1 MKLVIDCREKDLLK
15 QINQQVLFTPSFKK
29 IEVSSEN
36 LPIGDILIKD
46 DNNNDLLII
55 ERKTIPD
62 LLSSIKD
69 GRYEEQSY
77 RLNGM
82 NHPNH
87 NIMYLIEGDTN
98 NKKHFQ
104 KVDKMMFYSALLS
117 LNYYKGFS
125 VIKTQNL
132 TETAIFICNS
142 LIKIQKNNNLKKQS
156 FYRNNNVKNDTN
168 NDTKNDTKN
177 DTNTDT
183 KNDTKNATTCD
194 TNNDENDNNLKQD
207 GSLIKMRRDEIL
219 EIATLSE
226 EEQSEEKDYVHV
238 VKKVKKENVT
248 TNNIDEIMLSQ
259 VPGISSTIAIAI
271 IRKFKSIK
279 KIVETYDNF
288 IKENQSETISKE
300 LVSKELFND
309 IFYINSKGDRRKIT
323 KTSMNNL
330 YQYLLEN
337 K

>member
-1 MKLVIDCREKDLLK
+1 MKLVIDCREKELLK
-15 QINQQVLFTPSFKK
+15 QINQQVLFTLPFKK
-29 IEVSSEN
+29 IKVESEN

-82 NHPNH
+82 EHPNH

-98 NKKHFQ
+98 NKKYFQ

-142 LIKIQKNNNLKKQS
+142 LIKIQKNNGLKKQP
-156 FYRNNNVKNDTN
+156 FYLNNIAKNYDTN
-168 NDTKNDTKN
+168 NDTTCKE
-177 DTNTDT
+177 TD
-183 KNDTKNATTCD
+183 D
-194 TNNDENDNNLKQD
+194 NLKQD
-207 GSLIKMRRDEIL
+207 GSLIKMRKDEIL

-226 EEQSEEKDYVHV
+226 EEQAEEKDYVHV

-259 VPGISSTIAIAI
+259 VPGISSTTAIAI
-271 IRKFKSIK
+271 IQKFKSIK
-279 KIVETYDNF
+279 NIVETYDNF
-288 IKENQSETISKE
+288 IKANQSETISKE

-323 KTSMNNL
+323 KTSINNL

>member
-1 MKLVIDCREKDLLK
+1 MKLVIDCREKELLK
-15 QINQQVLFTPSFKK
+15 QINQQVLFTPPFKK
-29 IEVSSEN
+29 IEVTSEN

-46 DNNNDLLII
+46 DSDNDLLII

-82 NHPNH
+82 NHQNH

-98 NKKHFQ
+98 NKKYFQ
-104 KVDKMMFYSALLS
+104 KVDKMIFYSALLS

-142 LIKIQKNNNLKKQS
+142 LIKIQKNNGLKKQP
-156 FYRNNNVKNDTN
+156 FYLNNIAKNNDTN
-168 NDTKNDTKN
+168 VNKNTNTNN
-177 DTNTDT
+177 DTNTDI
-183 KNDTKNATTCD
+183 
-194 TNNDENDNNLKQD
+194 NNDENDDNLKQD
-207 GSLIKMRRDEIL
+207 GSLIKTRKDEIL
-219 EIATLSE
+219 EIATLSEE

-238 VKKVKKENVT
+238 VKKVKKENIT

-279 KIVETYDNF
+279 NIVESYDNF
-288 IKENQSETISKE
+288 IKENQSEPISKE

>member
-1 MKLVIDCREKDLLK
+1 MKLVIDSREKDLLK
-15 QINQQVLFTPSFKK
+15 QINQQVLFTHQFKK
-29 IEVSSEN
+29 IEVVSEN

-46 DNNNDLLII
+46 DSNNDLVII

-77 RLNGM
+77 RLNGIK
-82 NHPNH
+82 HPNH

-98 NKKHFQ
+98 NKKYFQ

-142 LIKIQKNNNLKKQS
+142 LIKIQKNNCLLKQP
-156 FYRNNNVKNDTN
+156 FYKNIIVNNESN
-168 NDTKNDTKN
+168 NDDTE
-177 DTNTDT
+177 TD
-183 KNDTKNATTCD
+183 D
-194 TNNDENDNNLKQD
+194 NLKQD
-207 GSLIKMRRDEIL
+207 GALIKMRKDEIL

-226 EEQSEEKDYVHV
+226 EEQPEEKDYVHV

-259 VPGISSTIAIAI
+259 VPGISSTTAIAI
-271 IRKFKSIK
+271 IQKFKSIK
-279 KIVETYDNF
+279 NIVESCNNF
-288 IKENQSETISKE
+288 IKEVQPETITKE
-300 LVSKELFND
+300 LVCKELFND

-323 KTSMNNL
+323 KTSINNL

>member
-15 QINQQVLFTPSFKK
+15 QINQQVLFTHQFKK
-29 IEVSSEN
+29 IEVVSEN

-46 DNNNDLLII
+46 DSNNDLVII

-77 RLNGM
+77 RLNGIK
-82 NHPNH
+82 HPNH

-98 NKKHFQ
+98 NKKYFQ
-104 KVDKMMFYSALLS
+104 KVGKMMFYSALLS

-142 LIKIQKNNNLKKQS
+142 LIKIQKNNCLLKQP
-156 FYRNNNVKNDTN
+156 FYKNIIVNNESN
-168 NDTKNDTKN
+168 NDDTE
-177 DTNTDT
+177 TD
-183 KNDTKNATTCD
+183 D
-194 TNNDENDNNLKQD
+194 NLKQD
-207 GSLIKMRRDEIL
+207 GALIKMRKDDIL

-226 EEQSEEKDYVHV
+226 EEQPEEKDYVHV

-259 VPGISSTIAIAI
+259 VPGISSTTAIAI
-271 IRKFKSIK
+271 IQKFKSIK
-279 KIVETYDNF
+279 NIVESCNNF
-288 IKENQSETISKE
+288 IKEAQPETITKE
-300 LVSKELFND
+300 LVCKELFND

-323 KTSMNNL
+323 KTSINNL

>member
-1 MKLVIDCREKDLLK
+1 MKLVIDCREKELLK
-15 QINQQVLFTPSFKK
+15 QINQQVLFTPPFKK
-29 IEVSSEN
+29 IKVTSEN

-46 DNNNDLLII
+46 DSNNDLLII

-62 LLSSIKD
+62 LMSSIKD

-82 NHPNH
+82 NHHNH

-98 NKKHFQ
+98 NKKYFQ

-142 LIKIQKNNNLKKQS
+142 LIKIQKNNDLEKQP
-156 FYRNNNVKNDTN
+156 FYINNIVKSNDIDTNTNVNNDTN
-168 NDTKNDTKN
+168 NDTND
-177 DTNTDT
+177 D
-183 KNDTKNATTCD
+183 TTCD
-194 TNNDENDNNLKQD
+194 NLKQD
-207 GSLIKMRRDEIL
+207 GSLIKMRKDEIL
-219 EIATLSE
+219 EIATLSEE

-279 KIVETYDNF
+279 NIVETYDNF
-288 IKENQSETISKE
+288 IKENHSETISKE
-300 LVSKELFND
+300 LVTKELFND

>member
-1 MKLVIDCREKDLLK
+1 MKLVIDCREKELLK
-15 QINQQVLFTPSFKK
+15 QINQQVLFTPPFKK
-29 IEVSSEN
+29 IEVTSEN

-46 DNNNDLLII
+46 DSNNDLLII

-82 NHPNH
+82 EHHNH

-98 NKKHFQ
+98 NKKYFQ

-142 LIKIQKNNNLKKQS
+142 LIKIQKNNGLKKQP
-156 FYRNNNVKNDTN
+156 FYINDIVKN
-168 NDTKNDTKN
+168 N
-177 DTNTDT
+177 DTNTE
-183 KNDTKNATTCD
+183 TTDD
-194 TNNDENDNNLKQD
+194 TNNDETDNNLKQD
-207 GSLIKMRRDEIL
+207 GSLIKMRKDEIL

-226 EEQSEEKDYVHV
+226 EEEQAEEKDYVHV

-279 KIVETYDNF
+279 KIVESYDDF
-288 IKENQSETISKE
+288 IKENQSEPISKE

>member
-1 MKLVIDCREKDLLK
+1 MKLVIDCREKELLT
-15 QINQQVLFTPSFKK
+15 QIYQQVLFAPHFKK
-29 IEVSSEN
+29 IEVISEK
-36 LPIGDILIKD
+36 LSIGDILIKD
-46 DNNNDLLII
+46 DSNNDLLII

-82 NHPNH
+82 NHHNH

-98 NKKHFQ
+98 NKKYFQ
-104 KVDKMMFYSALLS
+104 KVDKMTFYSALLS

-142 LIKIQKNNNLKKQS
+142 LIKIKKNNDLKKEP
-156 FYRNNNVKNDTN
+156 FYINNIVKSI
-168 NDTKNDTKN
+168 
-177 DTNTDT
+177 DTNTNDDT
-183 KNDTKNATTCD
+183 NDDTNDNTNDDTTCD
-194 TNNDENDNNLKQD
+194 NLKQT
-207 GSLIKMRRDEIL
+207 GSLIKIRKDKIL
-219 EIATLSE
+219 EIATLSEE

-248 TNNIDEIMLSQ
+248 IRNIDEIMLSQ

-279 KIVETYDNF
+279 NIVETYDNF
-288 IKENQSETISKE
+288 IKENHSETISKE
-300 LVSKELFND
+300 LITKELFND

-323 KTSMNNL
+323 KTSINNL
-330 YQYLLEN
+330 YHFLLEN